1 MLRARIPVRR
11 LVVVVVCAL
20 VAGSVLAVARAA
32 QPTVPN
38 PTVTGPVYGGIHG
51 HPLFDSWFDLSG
63 LGYDQAEYFVSGTA
77 RDPSTGATAPYTTRI
92 IVTRPAD
99 KKHFN
104 GTVLLDWVNVT
115 AQFENAVDSLEAHRM
130 LTREGYAV
138 VHASVQQAGICCTPL
153 TPKVWDPVR
162 YAPLNHPGDAYA
174 NDIYS
179 QLAKALRTRVGVDP
193 MKGLRVQKVLAAGQS
208 QSADKLDTYV
218 RTVQPT
224 AGVIDGFLIHGG
236 GSKTWNP
243 PPPVPV
249 LQLFSDREADPASPN
264 TDQNYRLWEVAGTA
278 HSDFWLGYNQVFGE
292 GPRVLTDAPQQ
303 PTSADDD
310 LSVTAGNYGEIV
322 HPMDSA
328 CVLAGA
334 TMPMRYAVSTAIH
347 DLNIWM
353 RGGAAPANGPRYQF
367 DASGQLAKDQ
377 YQNTLGGIRY
387 PPIDVPV
394 ATYVSTL
401 CNLGGITVPF
411 TDAQLHQLYP
421 THAEYYSKM
430 KSATAASVS
439 AGWLLPPDAADL
451 LTRACAAKAR
461 WQEPPGPCS

>member
-1 MLRARIPVRR
+1 MGPASDG
-11 LVVVVVCAL
+11 
-20 VAGSVLAVARAA
+20 AGNS
-32 QPTVPN
+32 
-38 PTVTGPVYGGIHG
+38 
-51 HPLFDSWFDLSG
+51 
-63 LGYDQAEYFVSGTA
+63 
-77 RDPSTGATAPYTTRI
+77 APYTTRI

-99 KKHFN
+99 KKRFN

-115 AQFENAVDSLEAHRM
+115 AQFENNVDSLEAHRM
-130 LTREGYAV
+130 LTREGFAYV
-138 VHASVQQAGICCTPL
+138 QASVQQAGLCCTPL

-162 YAPLNHPGDAYA
+162 YASLNHPGDAYA

-179 QLAKALRTRVGVDP
+179 QLAKAMRTRLGADP
-193 MKGLRVQKVLAAGQS
+193 MNGLRVQKVLAAGQS
-208 QSADKLDTYV
+208 QSASKLDTYV

-236 GSKTWNP
+236 GSKTWT
-243 PPPVPV
+243 PPPVVPV
-249 LQLFSDREADPASPN
+249 LHLLSDREADPAAPN
-264 TDQNYRLWEVAGTA
+264 TDQNYRLWEIAGTA
-278 HSDFWLGYNQVFGE
+278 HSDFWLGYNQVFGQ
-292 GPRVLTDAPQQ
+292 GPRVLADAARQ

-310 LSVTAGNYGEIV
+310 LSITAGNYGEIV
-322 HPMDSA
+322 HPMDGT

-347 DLNIWM
+347 DLNTWV
-353 RGGAAPANGPRYQF
+353 RKGVAPSNGPRYQF

-377 YQNTLGGIRY
+377 YQNTLGDIRY
-387 PPIDVPV
+387 APIDVPV

-411 TDAQLHQLYP
+411 SDVQLHQLYP
-421 THAEYYSKM
+421 THADYYSKM
-430 KSATAASVS
+430 KAATAASVS

-461 WQEPPGPCS
+461 WQEPPGPCT